1 MKKFKFLFIAL
12 AFGIIIFSV
21 MYFLSNRIVSVNVE
35 TNNENLR
42 KKISFILENNN
53 VKTGTYIPSLNFDKI
68 ENRLKISL
76 NEISDAIINR
86 NGSEITVKIIEAEKK
101 PNIANTENPCN
112 IIAECDM
119 KICDAKVYKG
129 KLFAPAGS
137 EIRQGDII
145 ISGKY
150 KSEKSEVSLLRH
162 ADGIIKA
169 ELKKEVVF
177 TQKKADI
184 KLSESGKSYSIKKLK
199 FFSLNLNLG
208 NRKKNIYS
216 NFIVKQ
222 NTKTLSLFGKKMPVS
237 LITSTYKEKTPC
249 LSICSDEYASELITK
264 QKEVF
269 EKNVLSDY
277 KIVNSESKT
286 EISDYSVTQTVT
298 YTLYGSVGTRQDILV
313 CPFAN

>member
-12 AFGIIIFSV
+12 AFGIVIFSV

-35 TNNENLR
+35 TNNEYLR

-169 ELKKEVVF
+169 EFKKEVVF

-237 LITSTYKEKTPC
+237 LITSRYKEKTPC

-286 EISDYSVTQTVT
+286 EISDDSITQTVT

>member
-12 AFGIIIFSV
+12 AFGIVIFSV

-169 ELKKEVVF
+169 EFKKEIVF

-199 FFSLNLNLG
+199 FFSLNLNFG
-208 NRKKNIYS
+208 NHKKNIYS

-277 KIVNSESKT
+277 KIINSESKT
-286 EISDYSVTQTVT
+286 EISDDSITQTVT

>member
-208 NRKKNIYS
+208 NCKKNIYS

-286 EISDYSVTQTVT
+286 EISDDSITQTVT

>member
-12 AFGIIIFSV
+12 AFGIVIFSV

-35 TNNENLR
+35 TNNEYLR

-169 ELKKEVVF
+169 EFKKEVVF

-286 EISDYSVTQTVT
+286 EISDDSITQTVT

>member
-35 TNNENLR
+35 TNNEYLR

-86 NGSEITVKIIEAEKK
+86 NGSEITVKIIETEKK

-150 KSEKSEVSLLRH
+150 KSEKSETLLLRH
-162 ADGIIKA
+162 ADGIVKA
-169 ELKKEVVF
+169 EFKKEVIF
-177 TQKKADI
+177 TQKKTDI
-184 KLSESGKSYSIKKLK
+184 KLSESGKSYNIKKLK
-199 FFSLNLNLG
+199 FFSLNLNFG
-208 NRKKNIYS
+208 NRKKNIYN

-277 KIVNSESKT
+277 KIINSESKT

>member
-21 MYFLSNRIVSVNVE
+21 MYFLSNRIVSINIE
-35 TNNENLR
+35 TKDDYLR

-53 VKTGTYIPSLNFDKI
+53 FKTGAYIPSLDFDKT
-68 ENRLKISL
+68 ENILKISL

-86 NGSEITVKIIEAEKK
+86 NGSEITVKIIESEKK
-101 PNIANTENPCN
+101 PYIANTENPCN

-119 KICDAKVYKG
+119 KICDTKIYKG
-129 KLFAPAGS
+129 KLFAPVGS

-150 KSEKSEVSLLRH
+150 KSKKSGVTLLRH
-162 ADGIIKA
+162 ADGVIKA
-169 ELKKEVVF
+169 EFKKEVVF

-184 KLSESGKSYSIKKLK
+184 KLSESGKSYNIKNLK
-199 FFSLNLNLG
+199 FFSLNLNFG

-216 NFIVKQ
+216 DFIIKQ
-222 NTKTLSLFGKKMPVS
+222 DAKNLSLFGKKMPVS
-237 LITSTYKEKTPC
+237 LITSTYREKTPR
-249 LSICSDEYASELITK
+249 LSICSDEYASELVQK
-264 QKEVF
+264 QKVVF

-277 KIVNSESKT
+277 KIISSESKT
-286 EISDYSVTQTVT
+286 EISDNSVTLTIT
-298 YTLYGSVGTRQDILV
+298 YTLYGNAGVKQEILI
-313 CPFAN
+313 CPFAD

>member
-12 AFGIIIFSV
+12 AFGIVIFSV

-35 TNNENLR
+35 TNNEYLR

-169 ELKKEVVF
+169 EFKKEVVF

-237 LITSTYKEKTPC
+237 LITSRYKEKTPC
-249 LSICSDEYASELITK
+249 ISICSDEYASELITK

-286 EISDYSVTQTVT
+286 EISDDSITQTVT

>member
-35 TNNENLR
+35 TNNEYLR

-53 VKTGTYIPSLNFDKI
+53 VKTGTYIPSLNFDTI

-169 ELKKEVVF
+169 EFKKEVVF

-184 KLSESGKSYSIKKLK
+184 KLSESGKSYSIKKFK
-199 FFSLNLNLG
+199 FFSLNLNFG
-208 NRKKNIYS
+208 NRKKNIYN

-237 LITSTYKEKTPC
+237 LITSTYKEKTPR

-277 KIVNSESKT
+277 KIINSESKT

>member
-35 TNNENLR
+35 TNNEYLR

-150 KSEKSEVSLLRH
+150 KSEKSEVLLLRH

-169 ELKKEVVF
+169 EFKKEVVF

-237 LITSTYKEKTPC
+237 LITSRYKEKTPC
-249 LSICSDEYASELITK
+249 ISICSDEYASELITK

-277 KIVNSESKT
+277 KIINSESKT
-286 EISDYSVTQTVT
+286 EISDNSITQTVT
-298 YTLYGSVGTRQDILV
+298 YTLYGSVGIRQDILV